1 MEKNLVVSPERFEL
15 PTLRLG
21 IVCSIQL
28 SYEDKPPKRGK
39 NYFLAAATLSLR
51 PFPGL
56 NLGTNLSAVL

>member
-1 MEKNLVVSPERFEL
+1 MGDKVVSPERFEL

-28 SYEDKPPKRGK
+28 SYEDKPPRRGRD
-39 NYFLAAATLSLR
+39 YLAAATLSLR